1 MCSAPA
7 STSSDF
13 SSNDNQKLMLQTLR
27 GIKTD
32 RPPFWLMR
40 QAGRYLP
47 EYRKIR
53 ENAGGFLDLC
63 YNPDFATEVTLQ
75 PLRRYNFDAAI
86 LFADILLI
94 PDALG
99 QPLAFMEG
107 EGPVLEALSSEK
119 DLLSLNIDDIHKKL
133 SPVYETVSRLS
144 SEIPKSC
151 TLIGFAGAPW
161 TVATYMVEGKGSK
174 DYVKTKKWAYG
185 DPVGFQK
192 LMDILVEATIQY
204 LDRQVQA
211 GAEVIQLFDT
221 WAGVLSD
228 REFEKW
234 VTGPAKRIV
243 MGLRSK
249 YPELPVIGFP
259 KGAGGNLERYIEQ
272 TKVTAISL
280 DTATPLDWAAKTIQ
294 PKTIVQG
301 NLDPILLVTG
311 GKMMTDR
318 ISEILTTFSNYPFIF
333 NLGHGII
340 PQTPPENVGILAD
353 MIHNYK
359 A

>member
-1 MCSAPA
+1 MTSPLSGNPA
-7 STSSDF
+7 NFRSSDTH
-13 SSNDNQKLMLQTLR
+13 KLMLQTLN
-27 GIKTD
+27 GQKTE

-47 EYRKIR
+47 EYRKTR
-53 ENAGGFLDLC
+53 ADAGSFLDLC
-63 YNPDFATEVTLQ
+63 YNPEFATEVTLQ

-99 QPLAFMEG
+99 QPLAFKEG
-107 EGPVLEALSSEK
+107 EGPVLEAVSNEK
-119 DLLSLNIDDIHKKL
+119 DLAILDIDNIHKTL
-133 SPVYETVSRLS
+133 APVYETVSRLS
-144 SEIPKSC
+144 EAIPKHC

-185 DPVGFQK
+185 DPDGFQK
-192 LMDILVEATIQY
+192 LIDILVEATIQY
-204 LDRQVQA
+204 LDRQIQA
-211 GAEVIQLFDT
+211 GAEVIQIFDT

-228 REFEKW
+228 REFDNW
-234 VTGPAKRIV
+234 VTRPTKRIV
-243 MGLRSK
+243 AGLRSK
-249 YPELPVIGFP
+249 YPKLPVIGFP
-259 KGAGGNLERYIEQ
+259 KGAGGNLETFIEQ
-272 TKVTAISL
+272 TGVTAVSL
-280 DTATPLDWAAKTIQ
+280 DTAAPLDWAAKTIQ
-294 PKTIVQG
+294 PKTIIQG

-311 GKMMTDR
+311 GKAMKDR
-318 ISEILTTFSNYPFIF
+318 ISEILAAYAEYPFIF

-340 PQTPPENVGILAD
+340 PQTPPENVAILAD

-359 A
+359 M